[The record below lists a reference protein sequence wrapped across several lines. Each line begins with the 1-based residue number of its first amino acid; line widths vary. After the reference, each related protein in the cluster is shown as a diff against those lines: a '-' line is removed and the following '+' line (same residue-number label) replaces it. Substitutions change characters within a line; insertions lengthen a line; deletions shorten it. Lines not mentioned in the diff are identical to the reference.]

1 MKLQKI
7 LSLALALA
15 FVFAFAFLSVAGT
28 ISAADLRIG
37 AKNNGSVN
45 VGAEE
50 QIKNLY
56 IAGNIVTI
64 DANIEKGIHSAGN
77 VININGNVGQ
87 SVYSAG
93 GTIMINGN
101 VNGSV
106 HTAGGSVV
114 VGGDIVDDLFIAGGN
129 LMISKEASV
138 GGDLIVG
145 GGTVDIQSPV
155 AGNVYLGGGM
165 ITINSEIKGNVKV
178 GQADELVLGSNAV
191 INGNLE
197 YYSKKPIQLMEG
209 AVVKGQ
215 TIISESKFG
224 REKEINKG
232 VFVGAVFA
240 FLSIA
245 LFVKMIGL
253 MIVAFVL
260 VYMFKK
266 FTETVTKESFN
277 NFWKSLGIGFVVLV
291 LTPIAFILLMI
302 TLFGLWLGALV
313 LMAYLISLTLSASIA
328 GIIFGTWLARLVM
341 KKKDYSVDWK
351 IVVGGTIL
359 LSIIGLIPLFGWI
372 AMFVLV
378 LLGLGAFW
386 RIIYSSYK

>member
-7 LSLALALA
+7 AFFALI
-15 FVFAFAFLSVAGT
+15 FLSTTT
-28 ISAADLRIG
+28 ITSAADFRLG

-45 VGAEE
+45 VGVEE

-56 IAGNIVTI
+56 IAGNLVTV
-64 DANIEKGIHSAGN
+64 DANIEKSVHSAGN
-77 VININGNVGQ
+77 VVNINGNVGE
-87 SVYSAG
+87 SVCSAG
-93 GTIMINGN
+93 GTVTINGD

-114 VGGDIVDDLFIAGGN
+114 VGGNITDDLFIAGGN
-129 LMISKEASV
+129 LMISKSASV
-138 GGDLIVG
+138 GGDLIAG
-145 GGTVDIQSPV
+145 GGTIDIQSPV

-197 YYSKKPIQLMEG
+197 YYSKKPIQVTDG
-209 AVVKGQ
+209 AVVKGE

-245 LFVKMIGL
+245 LFIKMIGL

-260 VYMFKK
+260 AYMFKK
-266 FTETVTKESFN
+266 FTETVTKESLD

-291 LTPIAFILLMI
+291 LTPIAFVFLMI

-351 IVVGGTIL
+351 IVVGGTLL

-378 LLGLGAFW
+378 LVGLGAFW
-386 RIIYSSYK
+386 RTIYLSYK